1 MSFKKTAPDAAAE
14 NKFFLANGFGGF
26 DFALVAPWPLTF
38 PAAKLVEGLMQRV
51 KRGGLD
57 YFAYRASS
65 HGSSS
70 NRDAQVVI
78 KVRDVIGRLV
88 GLARKSMSGAKG
100 GTP

>member
-14 NKFFLANGFGGF
+14 NNFFLANGFGGF
-26 DFALVAPWPLTF
+26 DFAFVAPWPLTF
-38 PAAKLVEGLMQRV
+38 PAAKLVEGLMQRAQ
-51 KRGGLD
+51 RGGLD

-70 NRDAQVVI
+70 NRDAQIAI
-78 KVRDVIGRLV
+78 KVIGRLV
-88 GLARKSMSGAKG
+88 GLARKTMSGAKG